1 MGITHKNVVTKTKPD
16 VVRIIFE
23 IVDGGWSDQRYSTPE
38 LAHTRDHG
46 PWSMVHAFPVS
57 QMSPMTLLQS
67 ILLYIILLLCISVH
81 TVMVVIEQA
90 LHTKRQGN
98 K

>member
-1 MGITHKNVVTKTKPD
+1 MGITHENIITKTKPD

-23 IVDGGWSDQRYSTPE
+23 IVDGGWSYQRYSTPDF
-38 LAHTRDHG
+38 AHTRDHG
-46 PWSMVHAFPVS
+46 PWSFPVS
-57 QMSPMTLLQS
+57 QMSSMTLLQS

>member
-1 MGITHKNVVTKTKPD
+1 MA
-16 VVRIIFE
+16 
-23 IVDGGWSDQRYSTPE
+23 GGLDQRYSTPKF
-38 LAHTRDHG
+38 ADTRDRG
-46 PWSMVHAFPVS
+46 PWSFPVS
-57 QMSPMTLLQS
+57 QMSSMTLLQS